1 MAKRLSKALRG
12 KRRWIGLI
20 VSAEIK
26 SKQDALKS
34 LEMLFTDRELGGIPR
49 LTEYNQN
56 QLSGG
61 QSVAIIQVKLPDY
74 HKVRNILDTKQEE
87 HGKIFTK
94 DSLLFVLCQEHTHQ
108 QYDNYFYLSLQIL

>member
-1 MAKRLSKALRG
+1 MAKRLSRALRG
-12 KRRWIGLI
+12 KRRWIGVI

-34 LEMLFTDRELGGIPR
+34 LEMLFTDSELGVIPL

-87 HGKIFTK
+87 HGKIFTSYTSSGK
-94 DSLLFVLCQEHTHQ
+94 IRLVRERISLLE
-108 QYDNYFYLSLQIL
+108 